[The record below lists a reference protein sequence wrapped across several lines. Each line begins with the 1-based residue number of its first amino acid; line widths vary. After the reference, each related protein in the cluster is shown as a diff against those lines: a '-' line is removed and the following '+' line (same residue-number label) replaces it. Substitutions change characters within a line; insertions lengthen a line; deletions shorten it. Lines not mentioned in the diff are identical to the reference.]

1 MTGYTLVGVNG
12 QDEGNNL
19 GFGAYLNFTGAGV
32 TASISGDVLTVNI
45 PGGGAGGTPALPF
58 TSVQFNNAGAF
69 GGNSR
74 FTFDVANSKLGITG
88 QVVLGNIDTT
98 PTATANSAALYN
110 ATEGSGGTGVYVRS
124 TTVDD
129 ELCSKTKAIVFGIIF

>member
-1 MTGYTLVGVNG
+1 MSGGSSQQTAQL
-12 QDEGNNL
+12 DPAL
-19 GFGAYLNFTGAGV
+19 RDAYLQNVETSRGVAGEL
-32 TASISGDVLTVNI
+32 APRQFARYNEDQ
-45 PGGGAGGTPALPF
+45 ARA
-58 TSVQFNNAGAF
+58 VQQTRDFANPNNAIFQGM
-69 GGNSR
+69 GD
-74 FTFDVANSKLGITG
+74 TFDVANSKLGITG